1 MRDRPHADMRV
12 EEDRELVALEFGIRL
27 GQRLIVL
34 LSILQGRR
42 AIELL
47 ARLPKQKLEE
57 AITVYQKPNVLLALC
72 H

>member
-47 ARLPKQKLEE
+47 AR
-57 AITVYQKPNVLLALC
+57 IT
-72 H
+72 